1 MPYLYV
7 VRHGQPDFAGN
18 YDSLTPLGFRQSEWL
33 GEHFAL
39 RGLRFARV
47 VSGTLR
53 RQVETCDT
61 VLSRLA
67 ATPEPLRDAGL
78 NEYDHASLLSFF
90 EGDALATL
98 RHSGD
103 RRGYFTA
110 MREAL
115 HRWSNHTG
123 TLDGAETWADFGARI
138 ERAVTAACD
147 GLDRDDAVLLVTS
160 GGVIGRLVAATLGA
174 SPDAAIQVNLQARN
188 TGVTEIVRSGTVAR
202 LVAFNQMPHLER
214 PDRADAVTFS

>member
-1 MPYLYV
+1 MPHLYV
-7 VRHGQPDFAGN
+7 VRHGQPDFAGH
-18 YDSLTPLGFRQSEWL
+18 YDSLTPLGFRQSQWL
-33 GEHFAL
+33 GEHFAA
-39 RGLRFARV
+39 RGLCFART

-61 VLSRLA
+61 MLARLVGA
-67 ATPEPLRDAGL
+67 PEPYRDAGL

-98 RHSGD
+98 RRAGD
-103 RRGYFTA
+103 RRGYFRA
-110 MREAL
+110 MRDAL
-115 HRWSNHTG
+115 QRWSQHTG

-138 ERAVTAACD
+138 ERAVATACT
-147 GLDRDDAVLLVTS
+147 GLERDDAVLLVTS

-174 SPDAAIQVNLQARN
+174 NADAAIHVNLQARN
-188 TGVTEIVRSGTVAR
+188 TGVTEIVRNGPVAR

-214 PDRADAVTFS
+214 PDRAEAVTFS